1 MITDFLLTILPSD
14 RHHHGVPSA
23 NHPSSFPLS
32 LRVDTDKE
40 SGQTILRGIGELH
53 LEIVCDKLK
62 RQFNIEVTTGRAYVN
77 YRESI
82 VAGNDDGDHDDDGLT
97 NKRHVYD
104 RTLGG

>member
-1 MITDFLLTILPSD
+1 M
-14 RHHHGVPSA
+14 
-23 NHPSSFPLS
+23 
-32 LRVDTDKE
+32 DKE

-82 VAGNDDGDHDDDGLT
+82 VTSYNNDSDGSDKHDDEGLI

-104 RTLGG
+104 RTLGGNILDLQYNANNPLV